1 MKKLLP
7 VFLRNLVILTA
18 LVSAIAAGIYL
29 MFPEMAS
36 PALPFLIPFFA
47 VIGYVSFSVL
57 FKASQGKFSNFTN
70 SFMLIT
76 VVKLLVMLGLIALY
90 LYLNRADA
98 IRFVITLFLLYI
110 VYTLFEVRW
119 LLRLNRVVQA
129 EMRQG
134 K

>member
-29 MFPEMAS
+29 MFPELVS

-57 FKASQGKFSNFTN
+57 FKSSQGKFSNFTN

-76 VVKLLVMLGLIALY
+76 VVKLLVLLGMIALY
-90 LYLNRADA
+90 LYLNKTDA
-98 IRFVITLFLLYI
+98 IRFVITLFILYL
-110 VYTLFEVRW
+110 VYTVFEVRW